1 MINKVLN
8 FIKWF
13 KDWLDLILKLVAIAG
28 LLMGVFGMKG
38 CSKHK
43 QEKENAID
51 IASSQVTQHR
61 SKSDKLIT
69 ETITWDIKYNA
80 LKQHYEEKDNK
91 NKAIISRYKQE
102 LNEAKQ
108 TIADMDIKPKNVD
121 NYIKSVLETRS
132 NYEAPI
138 IFEAEPCAFK
148 LDPIETEFLSLKFK
162 QDANY
167 SILGIERVSRNT
179 IYTVVGRQAEPK
191 HRAIFKKNIGK
202 DHKILKDAGWLWGWD
217 YITKTTAK
225 DTCSVITNLVSIEF
239 DK

>member
-13 KDWLDLILKLVAIAG
+13 KDWLDLIIKIVAVVG

-102 LNEAKQ
+102 LNEANK
-108 TIADMDIKPKNVD
+108 TIADMDIKAKNVQ
-121 NYIKSVLETRS
+121 NYIKNELVSKDSILVPFVIEPDCKKVS
-132 NYEAPI
+132 IAPI
-138 IFEAEPCAFK
+138 NKKHIKINFVQK
-148 LDPIETEFLSLKFK
+148 NDYLDVTYM
-162 QDANY
+162 Y
-167 SILGIERVSRNT
+167 SASVSTVVSRYPELKSN
-179 IYTVVGRQAEPK
+179 GKK
-191 HRAIFKKNIGK
+191 HFPNWGF
-202 DHKILKDAGWLWGWD
+202 LWGWD
-217 YITKTTAK
+217 YKTSSIIDDKNA
-225 DTCSVITNLVSIEF
+225 SISNLVSIEF

>member
-108 TIADMDIKPKNVD
+108 TIADMDIKAKNVH
-121 NYIKSVLETRS
+121 NYIKNELVSRDSIRTELV
-132 NYEAPI
+132 
-138 IFEAEPCAFK
+138 F
-148 LDPIETEFLSLKFK
+148 LDCENIEIKPIEKKHIKIDFIQNGSFLDVKYL
-162 QDANY
+162 Y
-167 SILGIERVSRNT
+167 SAKVQTVVSR
-179 IYTVVGRQAEPK
+179 YPEL
-191 HRAIFKKNIGK
+191 KKNGK
-202 DHKILKDAGWLWGWD
+202 KHFPNWGWLWGYD
-217 YITKTTAK
+217 YKTTSTIDDENA
-225 DTCSVITNLVSIEF
+225 SISNLVSIEF
-239 DK
+239 DKD